1 MKTTP
6 HQIGGT
12 MANFT
17 THEQKT
23 IKRAMSYMMR
33 ELKTNPVFTSPE
45 LVKDYM
51 RLHYA
56 GCEREEFSVVYL
68 DAQHRLIEC
77 KTEFVGTLTQTSVY
91 PREIVK
97 RAVLLNAAAV
107 ILAHNHPSGNNTPS
121 RADEM
126 LTDTLKSTL
135 ALIDCRVLD
144 HLIVGHSVL
153 SFAEKGLI

>member
-6 HQIGGT
+6 HQIGYT

>member
-1 MKTTP
+1 MTMFSKT
-6 HQIGGT
+6 
-12 MANFT
+12 
-17 THEQKT
+17 EQST
-23 IKRAMSYMMR
+23 IKRAMGYMLR

-45 LVKDYM
+45 LVKDYL

-56 GCEREEFSVVYL
+56 GVEREEFTVVYL
-68 DAQHRLIEC
+68 DAQHRLIEA
-77 KTEFVGTLTQTSVY
+77 KTEFVGTLSQTSVY

-153 SFAEKGLI
+153 SFAERGLI

>member
-1 MKTTP
+1 MSMFSK
-6 HQIGGT
+6 
-12 MANFT
+12 A
-17 THEQKT
+17 EQST
-23 IKRAMSYMMR
+23 IKRAMGYMLR
-33 ELKTNPVFTSPE
+33 ELKTNPVFSSPE

-56 GCEREEFSVVYL
+56 GCEREEFAVIYL

-77 KTEFVGTLTQTSVY
+77 KTEFVGTLSQTSVY

-97 RAVLLNAAAV
+97 RALLLNAASV
-107 ILAHNHPSGNNTPS
+107 ILSHNHPSGNNEPS
-121 RADEM
+121 RADEL
-126 LTDTLKSTL
+126 LTQTLKSTL

-153 SFAEKGLI
+153 RFAEKGLI

>member
-1 MKTTP
+1 
-6 HQIGGT
+6 
-12 MANFT
+12 MATFSKN
-17 THEQKT
+17 EQST
-23 IKRAMSYMMR
+23 IKRAMSYMLR
-33 ELKTNPVFTSPE
+33 ELKTNPVFSSPE

-56 GCEREEFSVVYL
+56 GCEREEFTVIYL

-97 RAVLLNAAAV
+97 RAVILNAAAV

-121 RADEM
+121 RADEI
-126 LTDTLKSTL
+126 LTENLKSTL

>member
-6 HQIGGT
+6 HQIGDT

-68 DAQHRLIEC
+68 DAQHRLIEV

-91 PREIVK
+91 PREIIK
-97 RAVLLNAAAV
+97 RAVTLNAAAV

>member
-1 MKTTP
+1 MATFTKT
-6 HQIGGT
+6 
-12 MANFT
+12 
-17 THEQKT
+17 EQST
-23 IKRAMSYMMR
+23 IKRAMSYMLR
-33 ELKTNPVFTSPE
+33 ELKTNPVFSSPE

-56 GCEREEFSVVYL
+56 GCEREEFAVVYL

-97 RAVLLNAAAV
+97 RAVILNAAAV

-126 LTDTLKSTL
+126 LTDNLKSTL

-153 SFAEKGLI
+153 SFAERGLI

>member
-1 MKTTP
+1 MTIFSKT
-6 HQIGGT
+6 
-12 MANFT
+12 
-17 THEQKT
+17 EQST
-23 IKRAMSYMMR
+23 IRRAMGYMLR
-33 ELKTNPVFTSPE
+33 ELKTNPVFSSPE

-56 GCEREEFSVVYL
+56 GCEREEFTVIYL
-68 DAQHRLIEC
+68 DAQLRLIEC
-77 KTEFVGTLTQTSVY
+77 KTEFVGTLSQTSVY

-97 RAVLLNAAAV
+97 RAVLLNAASV
-107 ILAHNHPSGNNTPS
+107 ILSHNHPSGNNEPS
-121 RADEM
+121 RADEL
-126 LTDTLKSTL
+126 LTQALKSTL

>member
-1 MKTTP
+1 M
-6 HQIGGT
+6 
-12 MANFT
+12 
-17 THEQKT
+17 
-23 IKRAMSYMMR
+23 
-33 ELKTNPVFTSPE
+33 
-45 LVKDYM
+45 
-51 RLHYA
+51 
-56 GCEREEFSVVYL
+56 VYL
-68 DAQHRLIEC
+68 DAQHRLIEV

>member
-1 MKTTP
+1 MPTFSK
-6 HQIGGT
+6 
-12 MANFT
+12 N
-17 THEQKT
+17 EQST
-23 IKRAMSYMMR
+23 IKRAMSYMLR
-33 ELKTNPVFTSPE
+33 ELKTNPIFSSPE

-56 GCEREEFSVVYL
+56 GCEREEFTVIYL

-91 PREIVK
+91 PREIIK

-144 HLIVGHSVL
+144 HLIIGHSVL

>member
-1 MKTTP
+1 MVTFSKT
-6 HQIGGT
+6 
-12 MANFT
+12 
-17 THEQKT
+17 EQST
-23 IKRAMSYMMR
+23 IKRAMSYMLR
-33 ELKTNPVFTSPE
+33 ELKTNPVFSSPE
-45 LVKDYM
+45 LVKDFM

-56 GCEREEFSVVYL
+56 GCEREEFTVIYL

-97 RAVLLNAAAV
+97 RAVILNAAAV

-121 RADEM
+121 RADEL
-126 LTDTLKSTL
+126 LTENLKSTL

-144 HLIVGHSVL
+144 HLIIGHSVL
-153 SFAEKGLI
+153 SFAERGLI

>member
-153 SFAEKGLI
+153 SFAERGLI

>member
-1 MKTTP
+1 MVTFSK
-6 HQIGGT
+6 
-12 MANFT
+12 N
-17 THEQKT
+17 EQST
-23 IKRAMSYMMR
+23 IKRAMGYMLR

-56 GCEREEFSVVYL
+56 GVEREEFTVVYL

-97 RAVLLNAAAV
+97 RAVILNAAAV

-144 HLIVGHSVL
+144 HLIIGHSVL

>member
-1 MKTTP
+1 MVTFSK
-6 HQIGGT
+6 
-12 MANFT
+12 N
-17 THEQKT
+17 EQST
-23 IKRAMSYMMR
+23 IKRAMSYMLR
-33 ELKTNPVFTSPE
+33 ELKTNPVFNSTE

-56 GCEREEFSVVYL
+56 GCEREEFTVVYL
-68 DAQHRLIEC
+68 DAQHRLIEA

-107 ILAHNHPSGNNTPS
+107 ILAHNHPSGNNAPS
-121 RADEM
+121 RTDEM

-135 ALIDCRVLD
+135 ALIECRVLD

-153 SFAEKGLI
+153 SFAERGLI

>member
-1 MKTTP
+1 MTMFSKT
-6 HQIGGT
+6 
-12 MANFT
+12 
-17 THEQKT
+17 EQST
-23 IKRAMSYMMR
+23 IRRAMGYMLR
-33 ELKTNPVFTSPE
+33 ELKTNPVFSSPE

-56 GCEREEFSVVYL
+56 GCEREEFTVIYL
-68 DAQHRLIEC
+68 DAQLRLIEC
-77 KTEFVGTLTQTSVY
+77 KTEFVGTLSQTSVY

-97 RAVLLNAAAV
+97 RAVLLNAASV
-107 ILAHNHPSGNNTPS
+107 ILSHNHPSGNNEPS
-121 RADEM
+121 RADEL
-126 LTDTLKSTL
+126 LTQALKSTL

>member
-1 MKTTP
+1 MPTFSK
-6 HQIGGT
+6 
-12 MANFT
+12 
-17 THEQKT
+17 HEQST
-23 IKRAMSYMMR
+23 IKRAMSYMLR
-33 ELKTNPVFTSPE
+33 ELKTNPVFSSPE

-56 GCEREEFSVVYL
+56 GCEREEFSVLYL
-68 DAQHRLIEC
+68 DAQHRLIEA
-77 KTEFVGTLTQTSVY
+77 KTEFVGTLSQTSVY

-107 ILAHNHPSGNNTPS
+107 ILSHNHPSGNNEPS
-121 RADEM
+121 RADEL
-126 LTDTLKSTL
+126 LTQTLKSTL

>member
-1 MKTTP
+1 MATFNKT
-6 HQIGGT
+6 
-12 MANFT
+12 
-17 THEQKT
+17 EQST
-23 IKRAMSYMMR
+23 IKRAMNYMMR
-33 ELKTNPVFTSPE
+33 ELKTNPVFSSPD

-56 GCEREEFSVVYL
+56 GCEREEFTVVYL

-126 LTDTLKSTL
+126 LTENLKSTL

-144 HLIVGHSVL
+144 HLIIGHSVL

>member
-1 MKTTP
+1 MPTFSK
-6 HQIGGT
+6 
-12 MANFT
+12 N
-17 THEQKT
+17 EQST
-23 IKRAMSYMMR
+23 IKRAMSYMLR
-33 ELKTNPVFTSPE
+33 ELKTNPIFSSPE

-56 GCEREEFSVVYL
+56 GCEREEFTVVYL

-77 KTEFVGTLTQTSVY
+77 KTEFVGTLTQASVY

-97 RAVLLNAAAV
+97 RAVLLNASSV

>member
-1 MKTTP
+1 MTTFSKT
-6 HQIGGT
+6 
-12 MANFT
+12 
-17 THEQKT
+17 EQST
-23 IKRAMSYMMR
+23 IKRAMGYMLR
-33 ELKTNPVFTSPE
+33 ELKTNPIFSSPE

-56 GCEREEFSVVYL
+56 GCEREEFTVVYL

-97 RAVLLNAAAV
+97 RAVILNAAAV

-144 HLIVGHSVL
+144 HLIIGHSVL

>member
-1 MKTTP
+1 MTMFSKT
-6 HQIGGT
+6 
-12 MANFT
+12 
-17 THEQKT
+17 EQST
-23 IKRAMSYMMR
+23 IKRAMGYMLR
-33 ELKTNPVFTSPE
+33 ELKTNPVFSSPE

-56 GCEREEFSVVYL
+56 GCEREEFTVIYL

-77 KTEFVGTLTQTSVY
+77 KTEFVGTLSQTSVY

-97 RAVLLNAAAV
+97 RALLINAAAV
-107 ILAHNHPSGNNTPS
+107 ILSHNHPSGNNEPS
-121 RADEM
+121 RADEL
-126 LTDTLKSTL
+126 LTQTLKSTL